1 MIKQILNLHKNQR
14 TGEPD
19 RRKQGVVNGWTE
31 KVREQREEIEKLRA
45 KVLHKENLLDAMRV
59 ALAAREKTIT
69 FTLAD
74 LAAEKKANLSWV
86 EFADHACMELKDWRE
101 IAGHR
106 EGD

>member
-1 MIKQILNLHKNQR
+1 MVK
-14 TGEPD
+14 
-19 RRKQGVVNGWTE
+19 NGWTE
-31 KVREQREEIEKLRA
+31 KVREQQEEIKRLRA
-45 KVLHKENLLDAMRV
+45 QVLHKENLIDAMRV
-59 ALAAREKTIT
+59 ALAARETTIN

-86 EFADHACMELKDWRE
+86 EFAHHAYMELKDWRE